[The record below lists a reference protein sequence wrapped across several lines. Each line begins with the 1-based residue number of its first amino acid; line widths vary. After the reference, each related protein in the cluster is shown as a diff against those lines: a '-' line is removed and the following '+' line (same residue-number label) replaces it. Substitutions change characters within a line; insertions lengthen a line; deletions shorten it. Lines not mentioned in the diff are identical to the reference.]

1 MDGTFGVAF
10 LSLDSGTDLVFRVIA
25 VHEVTLLT
33 KSPLHPFLSILVLT
47 LYSSSPAERKKIF
60 PMCREEI

>member
-10 LSLDSGTDLVFRVIA
+10 LSPDSGRDLVFRVIA

-33 KSPLHPFLSILVLT
+33 KSPIAPFFEYT
-47 LYSSSPAERKKIF
+47 CPYSLLFIPSRK
-60 PMCREEI
+60 EEDIPNV